1 MKHKFLIQAL
11 ITILF
16 VSACAPL
23 SGTIEVSF
31 ATPTPEIADAPV
43 SSPSPIPPTSTITA
57 SSDLGQVVGRV
68 CYPGST
74 VPEMTAYFQHL
85 DSGEVSQLT
94 IAENQENYS
103 IDLEQGD
110 YLAYAYREGASIE
123 IGGMY
128 SQYVAC
134 GALPGCIDHNPL
146 AFDVLPGQTTAEI
159 DICDWY
165 AQDLL
170 PQMPG
175 KIAQD
180 GPYKEI
186 AGLVYTDIPANETWM
201 VDANG
206 FPQRLYPERDAKPS
220 PDGGRVLID
229 REEDIWLVDL
239 FTGEQQNLTA
249 GSNRINGSSQWW
261 PANPDTIIFNSTSFD
276 NPASM
281 SFGQPSMMQQD
292 GSDYQAL
299 DENYSFWRPATA
311 PDGKTIAYDTATA
324 AWLYNTDSGKEQLDP
339 ASYGL
344 VVPEDFKIGSPAW
357 SPDGTQVT
365 WWVGGSFP
373 PSGIWKMA
381 LASFDLTNKSYSF
394 LHEYQPVGG
403 SGGWR
408 EPAQWSPDGEWLAF
422 TTQGQGRVPELMIM
436 RADGSETVSLGSGTL
451 QLWSPDS
458 SKLLFIRY
466 DGSYIESQIIMVELD
481 TMQSTVLDL
490 PPGSQQI
497 QWGLR

>member
-1 MKHKFLIQAL
+1 
-11 ITILF
+11 
-16 VSACAPL
+16 
-23 SGTIEVSF
+23 
-31 ATPTPEIADAPV
+31 
-43 SSPSPIPPTSTITA
+43 
-57 SSDLGQVVGRV
+57 
-68 CYPGST
+68 
-74 VPEMTAYFQHL
+74 
-85 DSGEVSQLT
+85 
-94 IAENQENYS
+94 
-103 IDLEQGD
+103 
-110 YLAYAYREGASIE
+110 
-123 IGGMY
+123 
-128 SQYVAC
+128 
-134 GALPGCIDHNPL
+134 
-146 AFDVLPGQTTAEI
+146 
-159 DICDWY
+159 
-165 AQDLL
+165 
-170 PQMPG
+170 MPG